1 MSQPQFKYS
10 KEMIYAEW
18 HIAKDKDIAL
28 STKKELDDKE
38 NDIFTNRIAML
49 KDMVGLKFKQPK
61 VLEDVDINFNRL
73 LIAYQSPNPRDHFY
87 RSVFGKSYGEH
98 KIENEITD
106 VRDYSISDEKSQ
118 TLEEQVEA
126 MA

>member
-49 KDMVGLKFKQPK
+49 KDMADLKFKQPK

-73 LIAYQSPNPRDHFY
+73 LIAYESPNPRDHFY
-87 RSVFGKSYGEH
+87 RSVFGKSYMEH

-106 VRDYSISDEKSQ
+106 VKDYSVSDEKSQ
-118 TLEEQVEA
+118 TLEEKVEA
-126 MA
+126 MV

>member
-49 KDMVGLKFKQPK
+49 KDMVDLKFKQPK

-87 RSVFGKSYGEH
+87 RSVFGKSYMEH

-106 VRDYSISDEKSQ
+106 VKDYSVSDEKSQ
-118 TLEEQVEA
+118 TLEEKVEA
-126 MA
+126 MV